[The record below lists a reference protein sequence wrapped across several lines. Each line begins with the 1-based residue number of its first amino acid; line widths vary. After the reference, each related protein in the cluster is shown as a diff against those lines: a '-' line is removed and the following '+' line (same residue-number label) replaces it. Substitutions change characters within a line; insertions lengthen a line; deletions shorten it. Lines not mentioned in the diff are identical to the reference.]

1 MSNHTLQ
8 LVECPRDAMQG
19 LPYLIPTQKKIDYFN
34 ALLQVGFHTLDFGS
48 FVSKKA
54 VPQLADT
61 AEVLTGLQR
70 GESNTKL
77 LVIVAA
83 VKGALEA
90 VSYQAV
96 DVLGYPFSVSPTF
109 QLKNT
114 RQTLDDSLDTVNQ
127 IKEACHDAQKDLVVY
142 LSMSFGNPYGDEYS
156 HKIVLDQIESH
167 LRLGIK
173 IIALADTVGQATP
186 KQVYELTSSVI
197 QAFPEAQFGLHLHGG
212 ENNWQEKVKAGFD
225 AGCTRFD
232 GALGGFGGCPFTGS
246 ERVGNLD
253 TINLFSWF
261 DQQHLETGINQS
273 RILNCAKMATQL
285 FA

>member
-1 MSNHTLQ
+1 MSKHSLQ

-19 LPYLIPTQKKIDYFN
+19 LPFLISTQKKIDYFN

-61 AEVLTGLQR
+61 AEVLTGLHR

-90 VSYQAV
+90 VSYQPV

-114 RQTLDDSLDTVNQ
+114 RQTLADSLDTVSQ

-142 LSMSFGNPYGDEYS
+142 LSMSFGNPYGDEYNR
-156 HKIVLDQIESH
+156 KIVLD
-167 LRLGIK
+167 
-173 IIALADTVGQATP
+173 
-186 KQVYELTSSVI
+186 
-197 QAFPEAQFGLHLHGG
+197 
-212 ENNWQEKVKAGFD
+212 
-225 AGCTRFD
+225 
-232 GALGGFGGCPFTGS
+232 
-246 ERVGNLD
+246 
-253 TINLFSWF
+253 
-261 DQQHLETGINQS
+261 
-273 RILNCAKMATQL
+273 
-285 FA
+285 